1 MDCLFFMARKG
12 AKYRK
17 VVLCVALRLCEKG
30 KHFDRLSDLAQSSRF
45 ITRSLTALGIAAASF
60 ARRSDSGGEQRY
72 SGKPDGG
79 AGTPKERQ
87 QDAKTLN
94 GS

>member
-1 MDCLFFMARKG
+1 MSQSSS
-12 AKYRK
+12 
-17 VVLCVALRLCEKG
+17 LRCSASLRVG
-30 KHFDRLSDLAQSSRF
+30 KHFDRLSDLAQSSRLSAS
-45 ITRSLTALGIAAASF
+45 SLTALGIAAASF

-79 AGTPKERQ
+79 AVSGAGTPKERQ